1 VPSVDL
7 ASAHDGLLGASP
19 GVRRG
24 PRATIAK
31 MVCPD
36 ATTNLIPIS
45 ARGLAVACC
54 VGLAGESPAVVSAGA
69 PRSRLHPEGE
79 IPRDERGVESPSG
92 GVLPPGGEQS
102 RRPSV
107 KRTLQ
112 PRDISCR
119 KAGWPSR
126 SFHGEG
132 NRLRLNTGWTQDAL
146 GVWRRACGD
155 SPTRNRR
162 GPPRPPT
169 FGKDPSFKP
178 MAKWTGAGRK
188 SEGPVVLRPRGQ
200 PVGWEGALLW
210 SRLRLEVSTRA

>member
-1 VPSVDL
+1 
-7 ASAHDGLLGASP
+7 
-19 GVRRG
+19 
-24 PRATIAK
+24 

-36 ATTNLIPIS
+36 ATSKPIPFS
-45 ARGLAVACC
+45 ERGLVVACC
-54 VGLAGESPAVVSAGA
+54 VGLAGGSPAVVSAGA

-79 IPRDERGVESPSG
+79 IPRDERSVESPSG
-92 GVLPPGGEQS
+92 GVLPLGGEQS

-112 PRDISCR
+112 PREMSRR

-126 SFHGEG
+126 SCRGEG
-132 NRLRLNTGWTQDAL
+132 NRLHRQTGRMQDAP
-146 GVWRRACGD
+146 GVRRRACGD

-169 FGKDPSFKP
+169 SGKGPSYKP
-178 MAKWTGAGRK
+178 MVKGTGAGRK
-188 SEGPVVLRPRGQ
+188 SEGLVVLCLRGQ
-200 PVGWEGALLW
+200 PAGREGALLW

>member
-1 VPSVDL
+1 
-7 ASAHDGLLGASP
+7 
-19 GVRRG
+19 
-24 PRATIAK
+24 

-36 ATTNLIPIS
+36 ARTILLPPGGGVVL
-45 ARGLAVACC
+45 ARC
-54 VGLAGESPAVVSAGA
+54 VGLAGESPAAVSAGA

-79 IPRDERGVESPSG
+79 IPRDERSVESPTG
-92 GVLPPGGEQS
+92 AVRLPGGKQS
-102 RRPSV
+102 RRPSM

-112 PRDISCR
+112 PRERCSR

-126 SFHGEG
+126 SCRGEG
-132 NRLRLNTGWTQDAL
+132 NRLRLNTGWTQDTL

-169 FGKDPSFKP
+169 SGKDPVYKP
-178 MAKWTGAGRK
+178 MVKGPGAGRE
-188 SEGPVVLRPRGQ
+188 SEGSIVLCPRGE

-210 SRLRLEVSTRA
+210 SRLCEEVSARAWP